1 MSKIFL
7 AGFALLF
14 FGSAC
19 AGLQSSELG
28 GSAGKGKPPVISQSF
43 ASKQLAAGDTWKIFL
58 NASDVNGDMKQIV
71 STVSQPGVGESVSY
85 TRIKKE
91 DEKEFSGYIYL
102 TTFNSPN
109 YSALNFTTLTLT
121 VQIKDAAGNISK
133 PQVFPLSF
141 NSTFTQEPP
150 PPGVFKEKDMG
161 GILVTLRTPSGRR

>member
-7 AGFALLF
+7 AGLALLF
-14 FGSAC
+14 LGSAC
-19 AGLQSSELG
+19 AGLQSSESG
-28 GSAGKGKPPVISQSF
+28 GSVSKGEPPVIIQSF

-85 TRIKKE
+85 TRIKRE
-91 DEKEFSGYIYL
+91 DEREFSGYIYL
-102 TTFNSPN
+102 NTFDAPN
-109 YSALNFTTLTLT
+109 YSALNSTTLTLT
-121 VQIKDAAGNISK
+121 VQIKDTAGNISK

-150 PPGVFKEKDMG
+150 PPGVFKEKDVG
-161 GILVTLRTPSGRR
+161 AILITLRTPFGRR